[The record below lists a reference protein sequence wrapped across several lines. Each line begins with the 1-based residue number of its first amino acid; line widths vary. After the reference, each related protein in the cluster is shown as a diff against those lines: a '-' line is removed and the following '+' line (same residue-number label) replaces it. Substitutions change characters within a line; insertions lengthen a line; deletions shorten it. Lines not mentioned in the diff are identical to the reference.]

1 MPVAFDPLRKE
12 QRNCVIQLGSAAPHL
27 SQIAAGFT
35 LLHQQKE
42 VRVRFGGDLPQG
54 VYPHD
59 RMLRAQFDDGTV
71 LLYDLADGYEELPRC
86 AFDASLER
94 AAFCFKRSFDPA
106 MHQGLRNWTK
116 IRPLGLNYQVTC
128 PGSFFPEPGWSVPTA
143 HEYMS
148 HNSYPDYRGLFVT
161 ELLEELTQSSDEV
174 ADEIKHI
181 NEQRIACLRACK
193 ERLGERFFGGLMPN
207 AAARQLAPEL
217 MLNHMTRAGHLQLL
231 KENFVCVNA
240 EGPQRSLGWGM
251 AECAAAGRAILCP
264 PLRYHLPGRFA
275 AGRNYGTY
283 ETPEECAERLAQ
295 ALDSVPWIHRMEA
308 ANFTYYREFVTPDA
322 LVRRTLAEA
331 FPSAKQNIQQTS
343 PCK

>member
-1 MPVAFDPLRKE
+1 MPAAFE
-12 QRNCVIQLGSAAPHL
+12 SHQHSQRELQRCVIYLGSAAPQL

-35 LLHQQKE
+35 LLHRQKE
-42 VRVRFGGDLPQG
+42 LRVRFGGDLPQAT
-54 VYPHD
+54 YPHNCV
-59 RMLRAQFDDGTV
+59 LQAEFDDDMV
-71 LLYDLADGYEELPRC
+71 LLYDLADGYDNLPRG
-86 AFDASLER
+86 AFDASLAR

-116 IRPLGLNYQVTC
+116 LKPLGLNYHVTC
-128 PGSFFPEPGWSVPTA
+128 PGSFFPEPGWAVPAA

-161 ELLEELTQSSDEV
+161 ELLAGSG
-174 ADEIKHI
+174 DEIKHM

-193 ERLGERFFGGLMPN
+193 ERLGNRFFGGLMPN
-207 AAARQLAPEL
+207 AIAQKTAPEL
-217 MLNHMTRAGHLQLL
+217 VLNHMTRAGYLQLL
-231 KENFVCVNA
+231 KENVVCVNA

-264 PLRYHLPGRFA
+264 PPRCHLPGQFA
-275 AGRNYGTY
+275 VGRNYGVY
-283 ETPEECAERLAQ
+283 KTPEECAAMLEQ
-295 ALDSVPWIHRMEA
+295 ALDAVPWIHRMEA
-308 ANFTYYREFVTPDA
+308 ANFAYYRDFVVPDA

-331 FPSAKQNIQQTS
+331 FPSTEQNTQQTS